1 MKPMFDQ
8 LRRRLAELILPMKP
22 RTRFNQR
29 HATRTNFDTSI
40 DDVFNAVSAAEN
52 GDFNGMVALGT
63 QMLASDGHVRTEFAK
78 RKLAVMGDALSIVP
92 YDKSVAEDVVAARAV
107 QQWVERCDDWPEAV
121 KALLEACFWPV
132 AVVEKVFKEN
142 CNGMRFDL
150 VGLKRVDPNLF
161 DYQEGRLRIKDTSE
175 DGTIMGSAHEPD
187 PARYVVHRGDPLC
200 LPDQRGGLIRPLLF
214 WHFLKEKDW
223 GWWGQ
228 FLERFGAP
236 FMVGRVDSEDED
248 GKSTLEDAFGRAAK
262 LFGVVVSKDT
272 ELELKEANTTGGGD
286 AFERLHRTACEEISK
301 IILGQFG
308 TTQGAP
314 AGLNS
319 NTAEVLDSVRGDF
332 KAFDATQLG
341 ETSRREIFRQFLH
354 VNAIPGRPP
363 RALWGDTSSQDN
375 ETFAKRLVLYR
386 RAGLR
391 LTDASIQQVS
401 ERENVTFAWEASSS
415 ETGHESR
422 QALAARAVPVT
433 SPLKTAEI
441 ANARVVAAAL
451 PRVTRALP
459 AAGGN
464 FALLEVPDDDPF
476 LSAVLAAATQ
486 AQ

>member
-1 MKPMFDQ
+1 MNTFDK

-22 RTRFNQR
+22 RAWYNQR
-29 HATRTNFDTSI
+29 HAPRSNFDTSI
-40 DDVFNAVSAAEN
+40 DDVFNAVAAAES
-52 GDFNGMVALGT
+52 GDFAGLVALGT
-63 QMLASDGHVRTEFAK
+63 QMLSHDGHVRTEFAK
-78 RKLAVMGDALSIVP
+78 RKLAVMGDALNIVA
-92 YDKSVAEDVVAARAV
+92 YDKSNAEDVAAAKAV
-107 QQWVERCDDWPEAV
+107 QAWVERCDDWPDAV

-132 AVVEKVFKEN
+132 AVVEKTYREN
-142 CNGMRFDL
+142 ANGLRYDL

-161 DYQEGRLRIKDTSE
+161 DYQEGRLRIKDTSD
-175 DGTIMGSAHEPD
+175 DGVPVGTAHEAD
-187 PARYVVHRGDPLC
+187 PARYVIHRGDPLC

-223 GWWGQ
+223 AWWGQ

-248 GKSTLEDAFGRAAK
+248 GKLTLEDAFGRAAK

-272 ELELKEANTTGGGD
+272 ELELKEANTTGGGE

-319 NTAEVLDSVRGDF
+319 NTATVLDGVRADF
-332 KAFDATQLG
+332 KNFDAAQLG
-341 ETSRREIFRQFLH
+341 ETSRREIARQFLRI
-354 VNAIPGRPP
+354 NGLAGRPP
-363 RALWGDTSSQDN
+363 RFLWGDTASQDN

-386 RAGLR
+386 QAGLR
-391 LTDASIQQVS
+391 LTDASIKQVS
-401 ERENVTFAWEASSS
+401 ERENVSFAWEGDA
-415 ETGHESR
+415 ETAQEG
-422 QALAARAVPVT
+422 QQTLFARGVPVL

-441 ANARVVAAAL
+441 ANARVVSAAL

-464 FALLEVPDDDPF
+464 FALIDVPDDDPF
-476 LSAVLAAATQ
+476 FSAMTAAATQ